1 MNSRTKGITAVIAL
15 LPVAIAGLYLSGFLV
30 LTLLGEHAQ
39 VQLLTYWRY
48 WQVVDQPAWHPYVLK
63 IKLAGIGGFGLPIL
77 LYFMMLYAMLRA
89 KVPDLYGNA
98 RWARSGDLSRHDV
111 LKDDPRGLIACR
123 FGRRFIRI
131 GKSKHLLLAAS
142 TRGGKGVS
150 VVIPNL
156 LEWRESA
163 VILDVKRE
171 AWEQTAGQRA
181 TYGPVYLF
189 DPFSDDGSTHRWNP
203 LWYVRLDPNHRNGDI
218 VAIAATLYKE
228 TSGENP
234 FWPAMGRKTFVA
246 ACEYLF
252 DLYLDDKRLEWP
264 DIMAASFPTLGSVY
278 RLLAG
283 AYLKPDQSLQ
293 QYLSEI
299 LKQPMLGSHA
309 RTGLNNL
316 VGLAPETFTSAIET
330 ALAPLNI
337 FSNPIVDAAT
347 SANDFDL
354 SKLRKTVQSIYVG
367 VSPAKLIEAKGV
379 LNLFFEQAIKLNG
392 RELPEH
398 NPDLKYQCMFMLD
411 EFTALGRVEIVPVA
425 VGWVAGYGIRIVIVI
440 QSIAQLE
447 SVYGADT
454 ARGLIT
460 NLGVRIVFTPREQR
474 DAEEY
479 SKMLGET
486 TVRRRQ
492 RTQSYGQGSSHS
504 YTEVLDRRPLMNPD
518 EVKGLGPEKAI
529 VFIEGIGYPILA
541 DKIFYYKDSYF
552 KPLLLKAPQVPR
564 LALGGA

>member
-1 MNSRTKGITAVIAL
+1 MNSRTKGITALIAL
-15 LPVAIAGLYLSGFLV
+15 LPVAIAGLYLSGVLV

-39 VQLLTYWRY
+39 VHLLTYWRY
-48 WQVVDQPAWHPYVLK
+48 WQVVYQPVWHPYATK
-63 IKLAGIGGFGLPIL
+63 IKLSGICGFGLPVM
-77 LYFMMLYAMLRA
+77 LYLIMVYAMLRT
-89 KVPDLYGNA
+89 KVPDLYGNV

-111 LKDDPRGLIACR
+111 LKDDPHGLIACR

-131 GKSKHLLLAAS
+131 KSKHLLLAAS

-156 LEWRESA
+156 LAWLESA

-171 AWEQTAGQRA
+171 AWEKTAGQRA
-181 TYGPVYLF
+181 KYGKVYLF

-203 LWYVRLDPNHRNGDI
+203 LGYVRLDPNHRNGDI

-228 TSGENP
+228 MSGDNP
-234 FWPAMGRKTFVA
+234 FWPAIARKTFTA

-252 DLYLDDKRLEWP
+252 DQYVSKKRTAPETDL
-264 DIMAASFPTLGSVY
+264 PTLGGVY

-283 AYLKPDQSLQ
+283 ADLKHGQSLQ
-293 QYLSEI
+293 QYLAEL

-316 VGLAPETFTSAIET
+316 AGLAPETFTSAIET

-347 SANDFDL
+347 SDNDFDL

-492 RTQSYGQGSSHS
+492 RTQSYGQGNSHS

-518 EVKGLGPEKAI
+518 EVKGLAPDKAI

-552 KPLLLKAPQVPR
+552 KKLLLKAPQVPR
-564 LALGGA
+564 LALGGE

>member
-1 MNSRTKGITAVIAL
+1 MNSRTKGITALIAL

-39 VQLLTYWRY
+39 VHLLTYWRY
-48 WQVVDQPAWHPYVLK
+48 WQVVDQPVWHPYATK
-63 IKLAGIGGFGLPIL
+63 IKLSGICGFGLPVMLYL
-77 LYFMMLYAMLRA
+77 LMVYAMLRT

-111 LKDDPRGLIACR
+111 LKDDPHGLIACR

-131 GKSKHLLLAAS
+131 KSKHLLLAAS

-156 LEWRESA
+156 LAWLESA

-171 AWEQTAGQRA
+171 AWEKTAGQRA
-181 TYGPVYLF
+181 KYGKVYLF

-203 LWYVRLDPNHRNGDI
+203 LGYVRLDPNHRNGDI

-228 TSGENP
+228 MSGDNP
-234 FWPAMGRKTFVA
+234 FWPAIARKTFTA

-252 DLYLDDKRLEWP
+252 DQYVSKKRTAPETDL
-264 DIMAASFPTLGSVY
+264 PTLGGVY

-283 AYLKPDQSLQ
+283 ADLKHGQSLQ
-293 QYLSEI
+293 QYLAEL

-316 VGLAPETFTSAIET
+316 AGLAPETFTSAIET

-347 SANDFDL
+347 SDNDFDL

-392 RELPEH
+392 RELLEH
-398 NPDLKYQCMFMLD
+398 NPELKYQCMFMLD

-492 RTQSYGQGSSHS
+492 RTQSYGQGNSHS

-518 EVKGLGPEKAI
+518 EVKGLAPDKAI

-541 DKIFYYKDSYF
+541 NKIFYYKDSYF
-552 KPLLLKAPQVPR
+552 KKLLLKAPQVPR
-564 LALGGA
+564 LALGGE

>member
-48 WQVVDQPAWHPYVLK
+48 WQVVDQPAWHPYAPK
-63 IKLAGIGGFGLPIL
+63 IKLAGICGFGLPVM
-77 LYFMMLYAMLRA
+77 LYLIMVYAMLRTKA
-89 KVPDLYGNA
+89 QELYGNA
-98 RWARSGDLSRHDV
+98 RWARRDDLSRHDV

-131 GKSKHLLLAAS
+131 QSKHLLLAAS

-156 LEWRESA
+156 LAWLESA

-171 AWEQTAGQRA
+171 AWEKTAGQRA
-181 TYGPVYLF
+181 KYGQVYMF
-189 DPFSDDGSTHRWNP
+189 DPFSDDGSTDRWNP
-203 LWYVRLDPNHRNGDI
+203 LGYVRLDPNHRNGDI
-218 VAIAATLYKE
+218 VAIASTLYKE
-228 TSGENP
+228 MRGENP

-246 ACEYLF
+246 ACECLF
-252 DLYLDDKRLEWP
+252 DDY
-264 DIMAASFPTLGSVY
+264 ASKKGTAFETGLPTLGGVY

-283 AYLKPDQSLQ
+283 AHLKPGQSMQ
-293 QYLSEI
+293 HYLGE
-299 LKQPMLGSHA
+299 LLRQPTLGTHA

-398 NPDLKYQCMFMLD
+398 NPELKYQCMFMLD

-492 RTQSYGQGSSHS
+492 RTQSYGPGNSHS

-518 EVKGLGPEKAI
+518 EVKGLAPDKAI

-541 DKIFYYKDSYF
+541 NKIFYYKDSYF
-552 KPLLLKAPQVPR
+552 KKLLLKAPQVPR

>member
-1 MNSRTKGITAVIAL
+1 M
-15 LPVAIAGLYLSGFLV
+15 
-30 LTLLGEHAQ
+30 
-39 VQLLTYWRY
+39 
-48 WQVVDQPAWHPYVLK
+48 
-63 IKLAGIGGFGLPIL
+63 
-77 LYFMMLYAMLRA
+77 
-89 KVPDLYGNA
+89 
-98 RWARSGDLSRHDV
+98 
-111 LKDDPRGLIACR
+111 
-123 FGRRFIRI
+123 
-131 GKSKHLLLAAS
+131 
-142 TRGGKGVS
+142 
-150 VVIPNL
+150 
-156 LEWRESA
+156 
-163 VILDVKRE
+163 
-171 AWEQTAGQRA
+171 
-181 TYGPVYLF
+181 F

-203 LWYVRLDPNHRNGDI
+203 LGYVRLDPNHRNGDI

-228 TSGENP
+228 MSGENP

-252 DLYLDDKRLEWP
+252 DEYVSKKGTAFETGL
-264 DIMAASFPTLGSVY
+264 PTLGGVY

-283 AYLKPDQSLQ
+283 AHLKPGQSLQ
-293 QYLSEI
+293 QYLVE
-299 LKQPMLGSHA
+299 LLNQPTLGSHA

-316 VGLAPETFTSAIET
+316 VGLASETFTSAIET

-354 SKLRKTVQSIYVG
+354 SKLRKTIQSIYVG

-398 NPDLKYQCMFMLD
+398 NPELKYQCMFMLD

-440 QSIAQLE
+440 QSIAQFE

-474 DAEEY
+474 DSIRLA
-479 SKMLGET
+479 T
-486 TVRRRQ
+486 TVVRTVGIRWAMCAWTRTIVTATSSPSPPRCTRR
-492 RTQSYGQGSSHS
+492 
-504 YTEVLDRRPLMNPD
+504 
-518 EVKGLGPEKAI
+518 
-529 VFIEGIGYPILA
+529 
-541 DKIFYYKDSYF
+541 
-552 KPLLLKAPQVPR
+552 
-564 LALGGA
+564 

>member
-1 MNSRTKGITAVIAL
+1 M
-15 LPVAIAGLYLSGFLV
+15 

-39 VQLLTYWRY
+39 VHLLTYWRY
-48 WQVVDQPAWHPYVLK
+48 WQVVDQPVWHPYATK
-63 IKLAGIGGFGLPIL
+63 IKLSGICGFGLPVM
-77 LYFMMLYAMLRA
+77 LYLIMVYAMLRT

-111 LKDDPRGLIACR
+111 LKDDPHGLIACR

-131 GKSKHLLLAAS
+131 KSKHLLLAAS

-156 LEWRESA
+156 LAWLESA

-171 AWEQTAGQRA
+171 AWEKTAGQRA
-181 TYGPVYLF
+181 KYGQVYLF

-252 DLYLDDKRLEWP
+252 DLYLHDKRAQLP
-264 DIMAASFPTLGSVY
+264 DTMAASFPTLGGVY

-283 AYLKPDQSLQ
+283 ANLKHGQSLQ
-293 QYLSEI
+293 QYLAE
-299 LKQPMLGSHA
+299 LLQQPTLGSQA

-347 SANDFDL
+347 
-354 SKLRKTVQSIYVG
+354 
-367 VSPAKLIEAKGV
+367 
-379 LNLFFEQAIKLNG
+379 
-392 RELPEH
+392 
-398 NPDLKYQCMFMLD
+398 
-411 EFTALGRVEIVPVA
+411 
-425 VGWVAGYGIRIVIVI
+425 
-440 QSIAQLE
+440 
-447 SVYGADT
+447 
-454 ARGLIT
+454 
-460 NLGVRIVFTPREQR
+460 
-474 DAEEY
+474 
-479 SKMLGET
+479 
-486 TVRRRQ
+486 
-492 RTQSYGQGSSHS
+492 
-504 YTEVLDRRPLMNPD
+504 
-518 EVKGLGPEKAI
+518 
-529 VFIEGIGYPILA
+529 
-541 DKIFYYKDSYF
+541 
-552 KPLLLKAPQVPR
+552 
-564 LALGGA
+564 

>member
-1 MNSRTKGITAVIAL
+1 MNSLTKRVVAVVAL
-15 LPVAIAGLYLSGFLV
+15 LCVAVVGLYLSGFLV
-30 LTLLGEHAQ
+30 LTLLGEHTQ
-39 VQLLTYWRY
+39 TQLQTYWRY
-48 WQVVDQPAWHPYVLK
+48 WQVVGQPAWHRYALK

-77 LYFMMLYAMLRA
+77 LYLMMVYAMLRA

-98 RWARSGDLSRHDV
+98 RWARSSDLSRHDV
-111 LKDDPRGLIACR
+111 LKDDPQGLIACR
-123 FGRRFIRI
+123 FGRCFIRI

-171 AWEQTAGQRA
+171 AWEKTAGKRN

-189 DPFSDDGSTHRWNP
+189 DPFSDNGSTHRWNP
-203 LWYVRLDPNHRNGDI
+203 LSYVRLDPNHRNGDI

-252 DLYLDDKRLEWP
+252 DKYVADQG
-264 DIMAASFPTLGSVY
+264 IGFATNVPTLGSVY

-283 AYLKPDQSLQ
+283 AHLKPGQSQQ
-293 QYLSEI
+293 QYLGE
-299 LKQPMLGSHA
+299 LLNHPMLGPHA
-309 RTGLNNL
+309 RTGLNGL
-316 VGLAPETFTSAIET
+316 VGLAAETFTSAIET
-330 ALAPLNI
+330 TLAPLNI

-347 SANDFDL
+347 SGNDLDL
-354 SKLRKTVQSIYVG
+354 STLRKTIQSIYVG
-367 VSPAKLIEAKGV
+367 VSPAKLVEAKAV

-392 RELPEH
+392 SELPEH
-398 NPDLKYQCMFMLD
+398 NKALKYQCMFMLD
-411 EFTALGRVEIVPVA
+411 EFTALGRVEIIPAA

-460 NLGVRIVFTPREQR
+460 NLGVRIVFAPREQR

-486 TVRRRQ
+486 TVHRRQ
-492 RTQSYGQGSSHS
+492 RTQSYGQGNSHS

-518 EVKGLGPEKAI
+518 EVKGLAPDKAI
-529 VFIEGIGYPILA
+529 VFIEGLGYPILA
-541 DKIFYYKDSYF
+541 DKIFYYKDRYF
-552 KPLLLKAPQVPR
+552 KKLLLPAPSVPR